1 MKPVKLTMSAFGS
14 YAEVEAVDFDKVGH
28 GIFLITGDTGSGKTT
43 IFDAVSYALFGET
56 SGQRRDPSMMRSQ
69 YADVDTETYVS
80 FQFLE
85 QGKRYEITRSP
96 SYLRGSKRKN
106 KNGEYT
112 KIVVSA
118 KASLILPNG
127 VEYAGNIRDINQKI
141 EEIIGVDLS
150 QFSQIAMIA
159 QGDYLKLLLASSK
172 ERKEI
177 FSRIFNTG
185 IYSRIQAKIK
195 EKYNHYSE
203 LLEDNRKLC
212 IHELDNVE
220 LLPDSIYAE
229 EWSKLKERKETK
241 TEELLSQLSSI
252 LNEIE
257 EKENLLLTQGEQ
269 TSETLT
275 DLEKKRSLAEEQNRL
290 FDRKREAVLRLEAL
304 DGEKADWKVKQDQL
318 VLGELAEKVDT
329 AETQYK
335 DKKNDYETASYQ
347 EIQLVAELEKTEVTL
362 KLAKNA
368 AAQSRE
374 ASEKEVP
381 QLTILIDRLDS
392 SMSLYDK
399 WEIMEQLCQKK
410 RTEEEEA
417 GKRFAQLN
425 QELTQISDRFKE
437 YDIKQSMLTLKAGKR
452 SDLKQKKEEFLRR
465 NEALINLSH
474 LLEVFR
480 SDQSDLADCRNEEN
494 ARQTAYEEAELLYTI
509 RYQNYIAMQAGIM
522 AQTLEEGMPCP
533 VCGSIHHPRKA
544 DLEGETITAKLVD
557 EARLKRDQ
565 ANERRSKAAMNTIQ
579 KYESCRHQE
588 AFIKKEAEIW
598 LGSDYEWDF
607 LPNRLTIEKKEG
619 NRLFNEVQG
628 EEKEAIEAE
637 TSLNKLLENRQADQ
651 NRAEELTAERDKLRE
666 EWQNL
671 KVENAALFAER
682 EQLRKSLPYPRKE
695 EAKSQQE
702 KGKER
707 REELLSLEKK
717 TNERFLRLSEEE
729 REMRG
734 RLHSLRDNKESLFS
748 SLTQTRN
755 AYDTLILKLG
765 FSSEEEYL
773 KAKMPQERIKTW
785 QQEIKKYEEACLTAR
800 TIYRQYEEQTKGRER
815 IDTLPWEEEADSL
828 KEKQKNLQIKSA
840 EVAGMKSRAGR
851 AERILMKLWKER
863 EKLEASYQLYHGL
876 NQTANGKLSV
886 SLDFQ
891 TYVQRQYF
899 NQMVYA
905 ANKRLKIMADGQF
918 LLQCRD
924 LNSLKKQGEVGLDL
938 DVYSLTTGQVRDVKT
953 LSGGESFMAAL
964 AMALGMADII
974 QRTAGNVRMDAMFID
989 EGFGS
994 LDEESR
1000 LRAVRIL
1007 LELAGEHRLIGI
1019 ISHVSELKEQ
1029 IDRKLTVTK
1038 SESGS
1043 KIRWE
1048 LAGD

>member
-1 MKPVKLTMSAFGS
+1 MKLTMSAFGS
-14 YAEVEAVDFDKVGH
+14 YADVEIVDFELVGH

-69 YADVDTETYVS
+69 YADGDKETYVS

-96 SYLRGSKRKN
+96 SYLRSSKRKN
-106 KNGEYT
+106 KDGEYT
-112 KIVVSA
+112 QIVVSA
-118 KASLILPNG
+118 KATLILPEG

-185 IYSRIQAKIK
+185 IYSRIQAKLK
-195 EKYNHYSE
+195 EKNNHYSE

-212 IHELDNVE
+212 IHELNNVE
-220 LLPDSIYAE
+220 LLPESIYAE
-229 EWSKLKERKETK
+229 EWLKLKEWKETK
-241 TEELLSQLSSI
+241 TEELLSQLSAI
-252 LNEIE
+252 INEIQQ
-257 EKENLLLTQGEQ
+257 KENLLLMQVEQ
-269 TSETLT
+269 TSEILT

-290 FDRKREAVLRLEAL
+290 FDRKKEAALRLEAL
-304 DGEKADWKVKQDQL
+304 EGKKADWKIKQDQL
-318 VLGELAEKVDT
+318 IIGELAEKAYT

-335 DKKNDYETASYQ
+335 DKKYDYETAYHQ
-347 EIQLVAELEKTEVTL
+347 EIQLNVELKKTEEAFA
-362 KLAKNA
+362 LAKNA

-374 ASEKEVP
+374 ASETEVP
-381 QLTILIDRLDS
+381 QLTILIDRLAS
-392 SMSLYDK
+392 SMPLYEK
-399 WEIMEQLCQKK
+399 WEEIDKLCQVKK
-410 RTEEEEA
+410 REEEKYKTRVVKLE
-417 GKRFAQLN
+417 
-425 QELTQISDRFKE
+425 QELTEISDRFKE
-437 YDIKQSMLTLKAGKR
+437 YEEKQSMFALKAGKR
-452 SDLKQKKEEFLRR
+452 ADLKQKKEEHLGR

-474 LLEVFR
+474 LLERFQTE
-480 SDQSDLADCRNEEN
+480 QSELADCRNEEI

-509 RYQNYIAMQAGIM
+509 RYQNFIALQAGIM
-522 AQTLEEGMPCP
+522 AQTLEEGIPCP
-533 VCGSIHHPRKA
+533 VCGSIHHPKKA
-544 DLEGETITAKLVD
+544 DLQGETITADLVD
-557 EARLKRDQ
+557 EARLKRDE
-565 ANERRSKAAMNTIQ
+565 ANEQRSKAAMNTIQ

-598 LGSDYEWDF
+598 LGSEFEWDS
-607 LPNRLTIEKKEG
+607 LLDRLMKERAEG
-619 NRLFNEVQG
+619 KRLFEAVQG

-637 TSLNKLLENRQADQ
+637 TCLNELLENRQADQ
-651 NRAEELTAERDKLRE
+651 NRAEALKEEREKLRE
-666 EWQNL
+666 EWQNQ
-671 KVENAALFAER
+671 KVENAALVAER
-682 EQLRKSLPYPRKE
+682 EQLRKSLPYPQKE
-695 EAKSQQE
+695 EAKRQQE

-707 REELLSLEKK
+707 RQALLSLEKQ

-734 RLHSLRDNKESLFS
+734 RLHSLRENKESLFS
-748 SLTQTRN
+748 SLTQTRE

-773 KAKMPQERIKTW
+773 KAKMPQERINTW
-785 QQEIKKYEEACLTAR
+785 QQEIKKYEEERLTAS
-800 TIYRQYEEQTKGRER
+800 TIYHQYEEQTKGRER
-815 IDTLPWEEEADSL
+815 IDTLPWEKESESL
-828 KEKQKNLQIKSA
+828 REKQKNLQMKSA

-851 AERILMKLWKER
+851 AECILKKLWKER

-899 NQMVYA
+899 NQMVHA
-905 ANKRLKIMADGQF
+905 ANRRLKIMADGQF

-924 LNSLKKQGEVGLDL
+924 LNSLKRQGEVGLDL
-938 DVYSLTTGQVRDVKT
+938 DVYSLATGQVRDVKT

-1048 LAGD
+1048 FDHTGAS